1 MGGAAAQLQKNEGRK
16 GKRMKVRR
24 RSVFAV
30 AAASA
35 LLVTGL
41 AGCSSDDSASTA
53 EATAEESVAEETT
66 ETTEESSGGEY
77 VIGVSNTLVGNGWR
91 EQMIC
96 SIKAQALASG
106 QVAKVIVANE
116 NGGPTEQIGQLRDLI
131 SQGVNAI
138 IVNPTDAEQLN
149 PIIDEAAAQG
159 IVVVAVDSAV
169 TSENAYVAT
178 NNQEE
183 YGYLGAKALFE
194 AMGGKGNV
202 VEMRGIEGV
211 PADTDRHNGFLR
223 ALEEYPDITVIN
235 ETFTGWDFTQGAQQA
250 LDLINSGQQIDGI
263 WTSGIDYPVVSAFV
277 EAGKKPVPVVG
288 ADNNEFINQT
298 ISLAGDGFQG
308 VVVTNPAVI
317 GAVGTT
323 IALDAL
329 NGNSPEKVTSLTPNA
344 WTAAANLD
352 TLKQFYFPEQ
362 PPTYSSGIQ
371 VEGYT
376 TYTPEQLFACKG
388 PGE

>member
-1 MGGAAAQLQKNEGRK
+1 
-16 GKRMKVRR
+16 MKLRR
-24 RSVFAV
+24 NSIFAIT
-30 AAASA
+30 AASA
-35 LLVTGL
+35 LMAVGL
-41 AGCSSDDSASTA
+41 AGCSSDDATTSTETTSEESATVDA
-53 EATAEESVAEETT
+53 AEESA
-66 ETTEESSGGEY
+66 GGEY

-96 SIKAQALASG
+96 SIKAQSLASG
-106 QVAKVIVANE
+106 EVSKVIVANE

-131 SQGVNAI
+131 SQGVDAI
-138 IVNPTDAEQLN
+138 ILNPTDAQQLN
-149 PIIDEAAAQG
+149 PIIDEAVAQG

-169 TSENAYVAT
+169 STENAYVAT

-202 VEMRGIEGV
+202 IEMRGIDGV
-211 PADTDRHNGFLR
+211 PADVDRHAGFNR
-223 ALEEYPDITVIN
+223 ALSEYPDVRVSA

-250 LDLINSGQQIDGI
+250 LDLINSGQQIDGV
-263 WTSGIDYPVVSAFV
+263 WTSGIDYPVVSAFI

-308 VVVTNPAVI
+308 IVVTNPAVI
-317 GAVGTT
+317 GAVGTS

-329 NGNSPEKVTSLTPNA
+329 NGKSPNKMTSLTPNA
-344 WTAAANLD
+344 WTAGIDLD
-352 TLKQFYFPEQ
+352 TLKKFYFADQ

-376 TYTPEQLFACKG
+376 TYTPEQLFACMG